1 MAERPEIAPQP
12 VPDRLLDAALE
23 CFRRLGIHRARVE
36 DIASAAGMART
47 AVYRF
52 YPSKRAIAAAVVAR
66 VLLTDEARLADL
78 ARNRDRSPV
87 ARLKAVLL
95 AEAELMRLLL
105 ADRCLAELLAMVLLE
120 NSDVWEQHRRGLRGL
135 YAGVLRDGQR
145 AARWRNGNIEALAQ
159 TVEDLTRP
167 LHDARLLLESGPREA
182 ALVDAVLE
190 WLERRTR

>member
-23 CFRRLGIHRARVE
+23 CFRRLGIQRARVE

-145 AARWRNGNIEALAQ
+145 AGRWRNGNIEALAQ

>member
-23 CFRRLGIHRARVE
+23 CFRRLGIQRARVE

>member
-23 CFRRLGIHRARVE
+23 SFRRLGFQRARVE
-36 DIASAAGMART
+36 DIAIAAGMART

-52 YPSKRAIAAAVVAR
+52 YPSKRAIGAAVVAR

-78 ARNRDRSPV
+78 ARNHDRSPV
-87 ARLKAVLL
+87 ARLKALLL
-95 AEAELMRLLL
+95 AEAECMRLLQ
-105 ADRCLAELLAMVLLE
+105 ADRCLAELLATVLLE

-145 AARWRNGNIEALAQ
+145 AGRWRNGNIEAMAQ
-159 TVEDLTRP
+159 TVEDLSRP
-167 LHDARLLLESGPREA
+167 LHDPRLLLETGRREA
-182 ALVDAVLE
+182 ALVDAMLE
-190 WLERRTR
+190 WLERRGR

>member
-23 CFRRLGIHRARVE
+23 CFRRLGIQRARVE
-36 DIASAAGMART
+36 DIAISAGMART

-145 AARWRNGNIEALAQ
+145 AGRWRNGNIEALAQ

>member
-167 LHDARLLLESGPREA
+167 LHDARLLLESGPREV

>member
-23 CFRRLGIHRARVE
+23 CFRRLGIQRARVE

-105 ADRCLAELLAMVLLE
+105 ADRCLAELLALVLLE